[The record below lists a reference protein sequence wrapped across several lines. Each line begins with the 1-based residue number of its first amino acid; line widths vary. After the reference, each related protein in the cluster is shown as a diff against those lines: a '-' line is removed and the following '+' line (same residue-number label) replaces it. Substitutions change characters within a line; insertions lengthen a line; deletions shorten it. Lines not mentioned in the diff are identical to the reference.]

1 MRRETRI
8 LFSLEVLSSGLEAH
22 CREKSVQIVGD
33 RLIEAVKLTN
43 VCAGRGCDCQEAKI
57 RREGSVDAREQLQVV
72 GDGTRLSSGL
82 ETYCRE
88 KSAQI
93 VGDTLIEAVKSTAFV
108 RGEVA
113 ITGERLEETGGERSI
128 DALE

>member
-1 MRRETRI
+1 VVG
-8 LFSLEVLSSGLEAH
+8 EVAIA
-22 CREKSVQIVGD
+22 RK
-33 RLIEAVKLTN
+33 
-43 VCAGRGCDCQEAKI
+43 AKI
-57 RREGSVDAREQLQVV
+57 SREGSVDAREQLQVV
-72 GDGTRLSSGL
+72 GDGMRLSSGL
-82 ETYCRE
+82 ETYRRE